1 MKKAIIFDLDG
12 TLWDSSE
19 SCAASWNIILE
30 QHPDISR
37 RITLADMHGFMGKT
51 LDVIAPIA
59 LPEVQEPRRMEIMR
73 ECVRFELEYIGLHGG
88 VLYPKLRETLEQ
100 LRRDYSLMVVSNCQD
115 GYIQLFLKYSG
126 MGTLFDDFE
135 SAGATGLC
143 KWENIRLVIKR
154 NSVSS
159 AVYVGDTQG
168 DLDAAD
174 MAGIPFIHA
183 AYGFGITD
191 REVPAIK
198 AFSDLPGMVKT
209 LI

>member
-73 ECVRFELEYIGLHGG
+73 ECVRFELEYIGQHGG
-88 VLYPKLRETLEQ
+88 VLYPKLRETLELPSQ
-100 LRRDYSLMVVSNCQD
+100 RRRSECISDSRRRLFSLSTAFRIKSCSEMMKSSIRFMLTRLFAEIRRVPSSITRRFMLR
-115 GYIQLFLKYSG
+115 
-126 MGTLFDDFE
+126 
-135 SAGATGLC
+135 TGL
-143 KWENIRLVIKR
+143 R
-154 NSVSS
+154 VSS
-159 AVYVGDTQG
+159 Y
-168 DLDAAD
+168 
-174 MAGIPFIHA
+174 
-183 AYGFGITD
+183 
-191 REVPAIK
+191 
-198 AFSDLPGMVKT
+198 
-209 LI
+209 